1 MFLGVALL
9 VIIELLVYRIIG
21 AMPSLLAES
30 LWQVVSDKP

>member
-21 AMPSLLAES
+21 AMPSLLGES
-30 LWQVVSDKP
+30 LWQIASDTP